1 MNDRS
6 SGTPPSPSRSILVV
20 DHEEMMRD
28 LMQQALAQDAQEV
41 LTEANGE
48 EAMFILVREHI
59 DLIISE
65 VVRPDM
71 AGI

>member
-1 MNDRS
+1 M
-6 SGTPPSPSRSILVV
+6 VV
-20 DHEEMMRD
+20 DHEEMMRE

-65 VVRPDM
+65 VVRPEM